1 MGIFDVGPLEVL
13 LILIIALI
21 FLGPGKLPEVGAR
34 AGKAVRDF
42 RRAADDVRHEIT
54 REAEPAKRPPPHLPG
69 GEEGPP
75 PPSQTKAGP

>member
-21 FLGPGKLPEVGAR
+21 FLGPGKLPEVGAK

-42 RRAADDVRHEIT
+42 RRVADDARYELT
-54 REAEPAKRPPPHLPG
+54 REAEPERQPLPPLPG

-75 PPSQTKAGP
+75 PPRQTKAGP

>member
-1 MGIFDVGPLEVL
+1 MGIFDIGPLEVL

-21 FLGPGKLPEVGAR
+21 FLGPRKLPEVGAR

-42 RRAADDVRHEIT
+42 RRAADDVRHELT
-54 REAEPAKRPPPHLPG
+54 REAAPARQPPPPLPG
-69 GEEGPP
+69 REEGPP